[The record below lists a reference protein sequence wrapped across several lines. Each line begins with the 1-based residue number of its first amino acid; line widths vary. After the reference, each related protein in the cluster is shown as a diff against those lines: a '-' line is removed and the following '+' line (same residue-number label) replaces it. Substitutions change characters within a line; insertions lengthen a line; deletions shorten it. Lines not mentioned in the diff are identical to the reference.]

1 MTRALLKTFGSP
13 SGTIRPGRS
22 CRRREHSPS
31 RIRLGRP
38 SSSRNTF
45 AAGQALEIPYFRG
58 VLFGFASSAKH
69 GFTSWTN
76 FSKLALSSISPSLAG
91 EQPTECMPYRNP
103 TTERALME
111 ESTNAPSD
119 LVSKLIASQRDMRE
133 EYLAEH
139 RFPWIVG
146 YSGGK
151 DSTLVLQLVFE
162 MLLDLAPGDR
172 TRDVHVLC
180 NDTLVE
186 SPVLMKYVDSML
198 LRLERAAASLH
209 LPIRVIKTTP
219 DTDQTFWVNLIGR
232 GYPAPTRMFRWC
244 TDRMKIAPTST
255 YIRNAVSEKG
265 EVILLLGVRKAE
277 SVNRANTIERHKN
290 IAGTR
295 LNPHDDLTG
304 CLVFRPI
311 VDFTTDE
318 VWTLLLQRNPPWGGT
333 HRELITLYKNAQGGE
348 CPLVIDKSQAP
359 SCGTSSSRFGC
370 WTCTV
375 VEKDRSME
383 GFIDAGHEDMQPL
396 MDFRDWLAVFRNERS
411 KRMVERR
418 DGRVV
423 FMSDG
428 VTPVAGPFT
437 VEARQEI
444 LERLLDT
451 QATVGTPL
459 ITMEE
464 IARIKQLW
472 AEDAVG
478 HARKSLREVSEMQER
493 AYQ

>member
-1 MTRALLKTFGSP
+1 MSD
-13 SGTIRPGRS
+13 SGTS
-22 CRRREHSPS
+22 
-31 RIRLGRP
+31 
-38 SSSRNTF
+38 TVDV
-45 AAGQALEIPYFRG
+45 AALA
-58 VLFGFASSAKH
+58 
-69 GFTSWTN
+69 T
-76 FSKLALSSISPSLAG
+76 KLR
-91 EQPTECMPYRNP
+91 Q
-103 TTERALME
+103 
-111 ESTNAPSD
+111 
-119 LVSKLIASQRDMRE
+119 SQDDVRD
-133 EYLAEH
+133 EYLASHEY
-139 RFPWIVG
+139 PWIVG

-162 MLLDLAPGDR
+162 MLLDLAPDDR
-172 TRDVHVLC
+172 KREVHVLC

-186 SPVLMKYVDSML
+186 SPILMAYIDSML
-198 LRLERAAASLH
+198 ARLRRAAQSLH
-209 LPIRVIKTTP
+209 LPVVVVKTSP
-219 DTDQTFWVNLIGR
+219 AADQTFWVNLIGR
-232 GYPAPTRMFRWC
+232 GYPSPTRMFRWC
-244 TDRMKIAPTST
+244 TDRMKIAPTSA
-255 YIRNAVSEKG
+255 YIRSTVSTKG

-277 SVNRANTIERHKN
+277 SVNRANSIDRHKN
-290 IAGTR
+290 IEGTR
-295 LNPHDDLTG
+295 LNPHDDLAG

-383 GFIDAGHEDMQPL
+383 GFIDSGHEEMQPL
-396 MDFRDWLAVFRNERS
+396 MDFRDWLAVFRNERA

-423 FMSDG
+423 FMADG
-428 VTPVAGPFT
+428 ITPVAGPFT

-444 LERLLDT
+444 LERLLAT
-451 QATVGTPL
+451 QDQVSYPL
-459 ITMEE
+459 ITPDELSH
-464 IARIKQLW
+464 IKHLW

-478 HARKSLREVSEMQER
+478 EARKAWKEVTEMQER
-493 AYQ
+493 Q